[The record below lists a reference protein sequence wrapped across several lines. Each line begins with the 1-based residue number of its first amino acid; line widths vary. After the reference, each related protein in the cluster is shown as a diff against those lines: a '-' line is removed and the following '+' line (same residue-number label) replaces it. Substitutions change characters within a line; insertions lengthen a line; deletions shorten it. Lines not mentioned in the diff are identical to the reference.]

1 MKVSRILLP
10 LLLLIGTPALWALGP
25 EKMAGKTLRL
35 GMNGMQVARSPIY
48 QAPAP
53 PWYTLDEVCD
63 FVVAFPDSDEF
74 TAEVNYNPHLSN
86 EVTVSYHPNTKENT
100 ACVKIESAELSI
112 LLTLTYTSNTGGT
125 ATVAWHEA
133 GNTRHLRNISFTVEN
148 GADEGSLVQFPEEII
163 PCDPEIWNDGLSDIL
178 RNIECGIYR
187 SEADRLYQRRLTT
200 LLPTIMVLHDASYTN
215 PDYKGNTALHYAC
228 ALGHVELVR
237 WLVNHGANLELR
249 TEKGA
254 GIDACVGNR
263 NGDTIRAILKQA
275 RRERDYPLRG
285 PQVENREADEAVAW
299 LEAAFTCADVNSE
312 LYEIPFP
319 DAKAEEYADLL
330 YVYVRQNREF
340 PRQVDVTE
348 PLGHLLIWLRDANIH
363 RGMFCEALQKQ
374 LYTLRAAAL
383 LQHQKA
389 GRTLALLPHMILTR
403 ENEGMPYDSATAVYR
418 AACEGNAALVRWLI
432 SNGADRRLRDEHG
445 NAATLPQEIPN
456 EAELRSLLDSSPAPD
471 TASRFA
477 PEQVA
482 GKTFTFTGKQ
492 SEEPIVISWKQQN
505 CETEGEVR
513 IDEDWCIEEKN
524 YNCTGNHTATI
535 THMTQWAPGGS
546 YAAGWRTRI
555 FTLTFTSAT
564 AGTATCT
571 EKAKTGEGLTFTGS
585 FTLQ

>member
-1 MKVSRILLP
+1 MNISHILLP
-10 LLLLIGTPALWALGP
+10 LLLIGTPALWALGP
-25 EKMAGKTLRL
+25 DNMTGKTLRL
-35 GMNGMQVARSPIY
+35 GMNGMQISRSPIY
-48 QAPAP
+48 HAPVP

-63 FVVAFPDSDEF
+63 FVVAFPNSDEF
-74 TAEVNYNPHLSN
+74 TAEVDYSVRLSN
-86 EVTVSYHPNTKENT
+86 EVTVSYHPNTKENE

-148 GADEGSLVQFPEEII
+148 GADEGSRVQFPEEII
-163 PCDPEIWNDGLSDIL
+163 PYGPEIWNDGLCDIL
-178 RNIECGIYR
+178 RNIERGVYS

-200 LLPTIMVLHDASYTN
+200 LLPVIMVLHDASYTN

-254 GIDACVGNR
+254 GIDACVGSR

-285 PQVENREADEAVAW
+285 PQVENQEADKAVAW

-348 PLGHLLIWLRDANIH
+348 PLGNLLVWLRDANIH
-363 RGMFCEALQKQ
+363 RGMFCEAVQKQ

-389 GRTLALLPHMILTR
+389 GKTLALLPHMILTR
-403 ENEGMPYDSATAVYR
+403 ENEGMPYDGATAVYR
-418 AACEGNAALVRWLI
+418 AACEGNAELVRWLI
-432 SNGADRRLRDEHG
+432 DNGADCRLRDEHG
-445 NAATLPQEIPN
+445 HTAELPQGIPN
-456 EAELRSLLDSSPAPD
+456 EAAIRAMLPSA
-471 TASRFA
+471 TA
-477 PEQVA
+477 PENVV

-492 SEEPIVISWKQQN
+492 SDEPIVISWQQQN
-505 CETEGEVR
+505 SETEGEVR
-513 IDEDWCIEEKN
+513 QDEDWCIEEKN
-524 YNCTGNHTATI
+524 YNRTGNRTATI
-535 THMTQWAPGGS
+535 TRATQWAPGGS
-546 YAAGWRTRI
+546 YAAGWRTQK
-555 FTLTFTSAT
+555 FNLSFTSAT
-564 AGTATCT
+564 EGTATCT
-571 EKAKTGEGLTFTGS
+571 EESKTGENLTFTGN
-585 FTLQ
+585 FTLR